1 MSLQK
6 PLGNVSACRLGVLRA
21 AIGAGLISALLA
33 VTACGRGTPPPVSS
47 PARTPSPQT
56 APIASS
62 PSEGMHAPPVYQSGG
77 RRDPFRQPRVE
88 AAYKEPMNLKL
99 TGIVWGPR
107 SYYALVES
115 ELPPGMGY
123 IIRENDIVD
132 SARVL
137 KITKDTVIFEV
148 KTKSAEGKPL
158 IRYVQK
164 HIRPVE
170 SR

>member
-1 MSLQK
+1 MRLQK
-6 PLGNVSACRLGVLRA
+6 PLGNVGTFRLTVLRA
-21 AIGAGLISALLA
+21 AIGAGLIPALLA
-33 VTACGRGTPPPVSS
+33 AIACGRGTPLPPAS
-47 PARTPSPQT
+47 PSARPPSPQT
-56 APIASS
+56 APVVSS
-62 PSEGMHAPPVYQSGG
+62 ASEGTQAPPVYQSGG

-88 AAYKEPMNLKL
+88 SAYKEPINLKL

-115 ELPPGMGY
+115 ESPPGMGY

-137 KITKDTVIFEV
+137 KITKDTVVFEV

-164 HIRPVE
+164 HIRPVD
-170 SR
+170 R